1 MAALPHPPDAA
12 GERGDGDSEFPT
24 STFGR
29 PPVRRGRRSRWSGWR
44 RHTLVLVALLGCVGI
59 LAFARW
65 IAATPFVDIRCSGQG
80 DGSLVLEGSTL
91 PALQALRGRSV
102 VAIGGNVGPPMPVDA
117 LLLHRSPRWQVDDAA
132 RARQLA
138 QQEGLAT
145 RLAAGTLQLHFA
157 DGPVLTLAAAP
168 RGWAGLGW
176 LFWPLAGLALL
187 LLLAAAVVLLARRRP
202 LDLLYALMALCQA
215 GNLLFIALESTRGLG
230 LPAAALAPEV
240 LVRLALDGCTGAAAV
255 TAFARHPTRLPRAG
269 WAAAAAW
276 AAVIVCLALA
286 WTGVLSPLWW
296 WAQGLCLAL
305 GSAALAVIARSYR
318 REPNPYAMVLRRFA
332 TATLATLLLVT
343 AAVALAAQRG
353 DVEPGAVAAAPV
365 AWALFLASL
374 LLLAPFLGRSRP
386 LLREFA
392 LLAGIGTVATSL
404 ALLSVAAFSPSALNT
419 LALASFIALALY
431 VGARRWLLNHVVGR
445 SVISTERTFE
455 LLYRAAREVQAQ
467 PARLSALQAR
477 LLREL
482 FEPLEIFSVD
492 RVPARARVVVGG
504 SALVVP
510 VPRADEDPTPPHA
523 LVLRYAQHGQRLFTA
538 DDARLVARVVDQMRR
553 AVAYDQAVERGRHEE
568 RLRIAQDL
576 HDDIG
581 ARLLTLMYQAPTPEI
596 EDYIRHTLL
605 DLKTLT
611 RGLAA
616 SEHRLSHAAVEWKA
630 DLTQRLAAAQA
641 ELLWTFQC
649 DIDMR
654 LSVVQWSA
662 LTRVLREL
670 VSNALYHGHAT
681 RVEVQFSLERGEL
694 LLRVADDGNGSKP
707 QAWSHGL
714 GLGGVRKRAKL
725 LGGEVQWLENVPCGI
740 VCELRITGFA
750 DRS

>member
-1 MAALPHPPDAA
+1 MAVLPHPQDAA
-12 GERGDGDSEFPT
+12 GERGDGDSGFEASAFE
-24 STFGR
+24 R
-29 PPVRRGRRSRWSGWR
+29 PPARFSRHSLWAGWR
-44 RHTLVLVALLGCVGI
+44 RRVLVLVALLGCAGI
-59 LAFARW
+59 FAFARW
-65 IAATPFVDIRCSGQG
+65 VAATPFVDVQWSGHG
-80 DGSLVLEGSTL
+80 DGSLILEGSTV
-91 PALQALRGRSV
+91 PALQARRGRTV
-102 VAIGGNVGPPMPVDA
+102 VAIGGSGGPPMPVDA
-117 LLLHRSPRWQVDDAA
+117 LLQHRSPRWQVDDAA
-132 RARQLA
+132 RARQVA
-138 QQEGLAT
+138 QQVGLAT
-145 RLAAGTLQLHFA
+145 LLAAGTLSLHFA
-157 DGPVLTLAAAP
+157 DGSVLTIDAAP

-187 LLLAAAVVLLARRRP
+187 LLLSATVVLLARQRS
-202 LDLLYALMALCQA
+202 LTLLYAGMALCQA
-215 GNLLFIALESTRGLG
+215 GTLLFIALETTRGLG
-230 LPAAALAPEV
+230 LPAGALAPDM
-240 LVRLALDGCTGAAAV
+240 LARLALDSCTGAAAV
-255 TAFARHPTRLPRAG
+255 TAFALNPTRLPRAG
-269 WAAAAAW
+269 WVAAAAW
-276 AAVIVCLALA
+276 AAVIVCLAGA
-286 WTGVLSPLWW
+286 WAGALSPLWW
-296 WAQGLCLAL
+296 WAQGLCLTL
-305 GSAALAVIARSYR
+305 GAAALAVIAHSYQ

-332 TATLATLLLVT
+332 SASLATLLLTT
-343 AAVALAAQRG
+343 AAVALSARRG
-353 DVEPGAVAAAPV
+353 EVGHGIAAAAPV
-365 AWALFLASL
+365 AWVLFLASL

-392 LLAGIGTVATSL
+392 LLAGIGSVATSL
-404 ALLSVAAFSPSALNT
+404 NLLFVAAFSIGAFNS
-419 LALASFIALALY
+419 LALSLFIALALY
-431 VGARRWLLNHVVGR
+431 VGARQWLLDHVVGR
-445 SVISTERTFE
+445 SVLSTERTFD

-492 RVPARARVVVGG
+492 RVPARARVVGGG

-510 VPRADEDPTPPHA
+510 VPRADGDPTPPQA
-523 LVLRYAQHGQRLFTA
+523 LVLRYAQHGQRLFTL

-553 AVAYDQAVERGRHEE
+553 AVAYDQAVERGRSEE

-581 ARLLTLMYQAPTPEI
+581 ARLLTLMYQAPTPEL

-616 SEHRLSHAAVEWKA
+616 SEHQLSHAAVEWKS
-630 DLTQRLAAAQA
+630 DLAQRLAAAQA
-641 ELLWTFQC
+641 ELLWTFHC
-649 DIDMR
+649 DLDMR

-694 LLRVADDGNGSKP
+694 LLRVADDGSGCQP

-725 LGGEVQWLENVPCGI
+725 LGGEVRWLENVPCGI
-740 VCELRITGFA
+740 VCELRLTGFG
-750 DRS
+750 DPS